1 LDPKYPNIVTVA
13 GPAPGA
19 VHDDVGALDGRLDPL
34 AGAEITCDVLDPV
47 LGRTTVPAEYADTDL
62 GVAQSRDDQSAQG
75 ARAAGDQDGCRHGSR
90 SSFCRPGSH
99 PCGAPG
105 QPSVSLALLVVLE
118 TLTPAERLAFVLHD
132 MFDLRSRRSLPWSS
146 GP

>member
-34 AGAEITCDVLDPV
+34 AGAEITSDVLDPV
-47 LGRTTVPAEYADTDL
+47 LGRTTLPAEYADTDL

-75 ARAAGDQDGCRHGSR
+75 ARAFGDQDGCRHGSAP
-90 SSFCRPGSH
+90 SSV
-99 PCGAPG
+99 APG
-105 QPSVSLALLVVLE
+105 HI
-118 TLTPAERLAFVLHD
+118 PAVHRVNPQSA
-132 MFDLRSRRSLPWSS
+132 SRCS
-146 GP
+146 